1 MPVLM
6 ADYVD
11 KAVSR
16 DLCAVCEEMGNGE
29 EYSWV
34 FQTYCWWL
42 FFSNTTF
49 SQMSTW
55 FNF

>member
-1 MPVLM
+1 MSKLLQCHFSKCLMPVLR

-34 FQTYCWWL
+34 FQTYCW
-42 FFSNTTF
+42 
-49 SQMSTW
+49 
-55 FNF
+55 